1 MGSIDRLGVASAAGW
16 GGAVV
21 VGTSVGTMAIPDSI
35 LKTKSGLEKTSG
47 RSRRAS
53 AITKSFVFN
62 CLEDIET
69 VGRSAFA
76 LTRRVTKGLAV
87 LDMME

>member
-1 MGSIDRLGVASAAGW
+1 MASAASW
-16 GGAVV
+16 GSAVV
-21 VGTSVGTMAIPDSI
+21 VGTSIGAMAIPDSI
-35 LKTKSGLEKTSG
+35 LNTKSGLEKTSG

-53 AITKSFVFN
+53 AITKSIVFN

-76 LTRRVTKGLAV
+76 LARRVTKGLAV
-87 LDMME
+87 LDWME